1 MKHRDYLDE
10 FDERQDLALDPINK
24 KLGGVC
30 AGVARYFNIP
40 SLLIRIGAI
49 IGLCV
54 LPQATLLAYGLA
66 YFILDT
72 RL

>member
-1 MKHRDYLDE
+1 MKHRDHLDE
-10 FDERQDLALDPINK
+10 FDDRQDLALDPINK

-30 AGVARYFNIP
+30 AGFARYFNIP

>member
-10 FDERQDLALDPINK
+10 FDDRQDLALDPVNK

-30 AGVARYFNIP
+30 AGIARYLNIP
-40 SLLIRIGAI
+40 SLFIRIGAF

-72 RL
+72 RV

>member
-10 FDERQDLALDPINK
+10 FDDRQDLALDPVNK

-66 YFILDT
+66 YFVLDT

>member
-10 FDERQDLALDPINK
+10 FDDRQDLALDPTNK

-40 SLLIRIGAI
+40 SLPIRIGAI

-66 YFILDT
+66 YFIQDT